1 MGNCLCYTSLL
12 VDSNCSS
19 CGEKTDVKKTQRS
32 IDSAYKTYIK
42 IQNISK
48 DKDANSTIVN
58 VYIQNSI
65 DDEIKKQSTEGQFS
79 LLKSSD
85 DTNPKKSRSI
95 SKEDFNF
102 IKVIGR
108 DSFGKVMLVE
118 KKNSGSS
125 Y

>member
-1 MGNCLCYTSLL
+1 MGNCLCYTSLI

-32 IDSAYKTYIK
+32 IDSTYKTYIK
-42 IQNISK
+42 IQNNN
-48 DKDANSTIVN
+48 ANSTIIN
-58 VYIQNSI
+58 AYIQNSL

-85 DTNPKKSRSI
+85 DSNSKNSRSI

-108 DSFGKVMLVE
+108 GSFGKVMLVE
-118 KKNSGSS
+118 KKNSGNS
-125 Y
+125 